1 MTKVLLNTIDLNAP
15 TQLREMKESQHHVR
29 ELAHVYADNGEFLE
43 LPWVGMIKGSD
54 VLVPIDGFHRLRAI
68 AYLSSDEFTKIEDAP
83 NVSHLDLE
91 VVNVKITQ
99 FANMGEAIIAAAG
112 VNATHGMKRKSG
124 DIATA
129 IAAIIKVE
137 KMMFMETNYK
147 LNKRVIMATV
157 NCSTTSYNR
166 ETKDLRSNLLKQRN
180 FDMRKFYAEGMSQ
193 RDIGAC
199 VGVDHKTVSNILGG
213 EFEPMVEIP
222 QEDGTVQFEP
232 LVETVQEDGS
242 GEFEPMVEI
251 PQEESSSI
259 FRHVTSVVPI
269 ENPWGPKKTPT
280 ATTIEDE
287 PAVISAVTLDTNTS
301 QSIIKMFNTLGHI
314 EKDELLLILS
324 DMAENF

>member
-1 MTKVLLNTIDLNAP
+1 MGSIGYVL
-15 TQLREMKESQHHVR
+15 
-29 ELAHVYADNGEFLE
+29 
-43 LPWVGMIKGSD
+43 
-54 VLVPIDGFHRLRAI
+54 
-68 AYLSSDEFTKIEDAP
+68 DEFNKIEDAP
-83 NVSHLDLE
+83 DVSHLDLE
-91 VVNVKITQ
+91 VVNVRITQ
-99 FANMGEAIIAAAG
+99 FDNIGEAIIAAAG

-147 LNKRVIMATV
+147 LNKRVIMRTV

-180 FDMRKFYAEGMSQ
+180 FDMRKFYADGMSQ

-213 EFEPMVEIP
+213 EFEPMVE
-222 QEDGTVQFEP
+222 TAK
-232 LVETVQEDGS
+232 EDGS

-280 ATTIEDE
+280 TTIEDE